1 MSCEVMD
8 MFSCRMSSSLGSSSA
23 RFALKVRLGNVRGEV
38 VKDALE
44 LCQLCF
50 ETSPLMRRILTL
62 LYQIRRLAAKL
73 FDEWHA
79 LLGELDKVDKG

>member
-1 MSCEVMD
+1 M
-8 MFSCRMSSSLGSSSA
+8 
-23 RFALKVRLGNVRGEV
+23 RL
-38 VKDALE
+38 
-44 LCQLCF
+44 
-50 ETSPLMRRILTL
+50 ILTL